1 VKLKGLL
8 FGLGGI
14 ALLMTSFLVLIVD
27 ERSLIQ
33 ILRVLSSIGLLI
45 ISSLMLI
52 ISWKLLTM
60 RPAPPAS

>member
-33 ILRVLSSIGLLI
+33 ILRILSSIELLI

-52 ISWKLLTM
+52 IAWKLLTM

>member
-1 VKLKGLL
+1 LKGLI

-14 ALLMTSFLVLIVD
+14 ALLITSFLVLIVD
-27 ERSLIQ
+27 ERSLLQ
-33 ILRVLSSIGLLI
+33 IMRILSSIGLLI

-52 ISWKLLTM
+52 IAWKLLTM

>member
-1 VKLKGLL
+1 MKGLI

-14 ALLMTSFLVLIVD
+14 ALLITSFLVLIVD
-27 ERSLIQ
+27 ERSLLQ
-33 ILRVLSSIGLLI
+33 ILRISSSIGLLI

-52 ISWKLLTM
+52 IAWKLLTM

>member
-1 VKLKGLL
+1 LKGLI

-14 ALLMTSFLVLIVD
+14 ALLITSFLVLIVD
-27 ERSLIQ
+27 ERSLLQ
-33 ILRVLSSIGLLI
+33 ILRISSSIGLLI

-52 ISWKLLTM
+52 IAWKLLTM

>member
-1 VKLKGLL
+1 MKGLI

-14 ALLMTSFLVLIVD
+14 ALLITSFLVLIVD
-27 ERSLIQ
+27 ERSLLQ
-33 ILRVLSSIGLLI
+33 ILRILSSIGLLI

-52 ISWKLLTM
+52 IAWKLLTM

>member
-52 ISWKLLTM
+52 IAWKLLTM

>member
-1 VKLKGLL
+1 MKGLI

-14 ALLMTSFLVLIVD
+14 ALLITSFLVLIVD
-27 ERSLIQ
+27 ERSLLQ
-33 ILRVLSSIGLLI
+33 IMRILSSIGLLI

-52 ISWKLLTM
+52 IAWKLLTM

>member
-14 ALLMTSFLVLIVD
+14 ALLTTSFLVLIVD

-52 ISWKLLTM
+52 IAWKLLIM

>member
-1 VKLKGLL
+1 MKLKGLL

-33 ILRVLSSIGLLI
+33 ILRILSSIELLI

-52 ISWKLLTM
+52 IAWKLLTM

>member
-1 VKLKGLL
+1 LKGLI

-14 ALLMTSFLVLIVD
+14 ALLITSFLVLIVD
-27 ERSLIQ
+27 ERSLLQ
-33 ILRVLSSIGLLI
+33 ILRILSSVGLLI

-52 ISWKLLTM
+52 IAWKLLTM